1 MKKTIAL
8 LFILIFTVGF
18 GAGKKQRSNKKA
30 VVKKTVVKVAPRPVR
45 SYVVRLLADENGTSA
60 NVYFKQDN
68 QEEVLVKELDSVE
81 SDIPIDIFPKKKM
94 KKYKRLQIIV
104 ENNKNESFGV
114 SEIVKSYTLGNYAK

>member
-1 MKKTIAL
+1 M
-8 LFILIFTVGF
+8 
-18 GAGKKQRSNKKA
+18 
-30 VVKKTVVKVAPRPVR
+30 
-45 SYVVRLLADENGTSA
+45 
-60 NVYFKQDN
+60 
-68 QEEVLVKELDSVE
+68 LVKELDSVE